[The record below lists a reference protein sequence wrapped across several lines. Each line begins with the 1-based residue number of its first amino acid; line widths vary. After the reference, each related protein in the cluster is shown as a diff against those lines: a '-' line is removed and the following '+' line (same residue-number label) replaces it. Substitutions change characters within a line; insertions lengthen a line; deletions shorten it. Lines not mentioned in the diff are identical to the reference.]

1 MDHGV
6 MASDHNFVV
15 MDHKVVASDYVDVYS
30 LLPEELQN
38 KVKYF
43 ALEHPVAKI
52 IKDEIQRLRCDEC
65 YIFRDKNKK
74 IIYKI
79 RGIDFFCN
87 EYFRQYKDD
96 DSSTSSVDDDLFH
109 TMFDVSNTT
118 TSDSEDE

>member
-1 MDHGV
+1 MEI
-6 MASDHNFVV
+6 
-15 MDHKVVASDYVDVYS
+15 YS

-38 KVKYF
+38 KIKYF

-74 IIYKI
+74 IICKI
-79 RGIDFFCN
+79 DGRQFFIN
-87 EYFRQYKDD
+87 EYFRQYKDE

-109 TMFDVSNTT
+109 TMFDVST

>member
-1 MDHGV
+1 MDI
-6 MASDHNFVV
+6 
-15 MDHKVVASDYVDVYS
+15 YS

-74 IIYKI
+74 YNMQDTGD
-79 RGIDFFCN
+79 RFF
-87 EYFRQYKDD
+87 
-96 DSSTSSVDDDLFH
+96 L
-109 TMFDVSNTT
+109 
-118 TSDSEDE
+118 